1 MNGDN
6 FAQVGEIQL
15 PSLDDSIPARK
26 GCAEATMSEWHAMAI
41 RDAVAA
47 QNAYI
52 SRGACATNSRAR
64 LQAKRARTAE
74 AEEELEVLSSGEIA
88 RAPLPMSSVLA
99 IEDSAGAQQGDYFI
113 ELMRRRL
120 NGILAVQEK
129 WISRLCNQKHAKH
142 VETQV
147 QIKLFIQAVIE
158 SYESRFGKPSD
169 TLVAAAPI
177 RRRRTPAASATAA
190 LAAPAPAAN
199 AAPSAAATIK

>member
-6 FAQVGEIQL
+6 FAQVVDVQL
-15 PSLDDSIPARK
+15 PSLDDSISAKK
-26 GCAEATMSEWHAMAI
+26 GCGAAEWPAMVV
-41 RDAVAA
+41 RDAP
-47 QNAYI
+47 
-52 SRGACATNSRAR
+52 R
-64 LQAKRARTAE
+64 AKRARMTA
-74 AEEELEVLSSGEIA
+74 AVADEELEVLSSGEIT

-177 RRRRTPAASATAA
+177 RRRRPASV
-190 LAAPAPAAN
+190 APAA
-199 AAPSAAATIK
+199 AAAIPAAVN